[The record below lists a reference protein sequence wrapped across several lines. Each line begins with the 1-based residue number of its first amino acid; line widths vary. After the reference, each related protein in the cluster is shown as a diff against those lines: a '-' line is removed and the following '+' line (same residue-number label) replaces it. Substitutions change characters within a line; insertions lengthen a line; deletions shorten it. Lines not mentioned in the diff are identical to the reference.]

1 MKVGNV
7 LNIRDRRERE
17 RQKVIQVYWIIK
29 LIKTNNSARQ
39 CITFFSI
46 SLSSLHNYETKWPN
60 FNVRLLSISESP
72 INTLCE
78 ERGKRKEERGKRKEE
93 RGRRKEERGKRK
105 EERGRGSWKSSNCH
119 KLKVIVF
126 WAQRKPNAKLEIY
139 RAFQDRLTFFNRHMI
154 VLISWIF
161 LICQISWEYRTSS
174 HLVF

>member
-17 RQKVIQVYWIIK
+17 RQKVIQVYWISK

-60 FNVRLLSISESP
+60 FNLRLLSISESP
-72 INTLCE
+72 SNTLCE

-93 RGRRKEERGKRK
+93 EEA
-105 EERGRGSWKSSNCH
+105 EKSSNCH

-161 LICQISWEYRTSS
+161 LICQIYWEYRTAS

>member
-17 RQKVIQVYWIIK
+17 RQKVIQVYWISK

-60 FNVRLLSISESP
+60 FNLRLLSISESP
-72 INTLCE
+72 SNTLCE
-78 ERGKRKEERGKRKEE
+78 ERGKEGGKRKEERGKRKEE
-93 RGRRKEERGKRK
+93 AE
-105 EERGRGSWKSSNCH
+105 KSSNCH

-161 LICQISWEYRTSS
+161 LICQIYWEYRTAS

>member
-17 RQKVIQVYWIIK
+17 RQKVIQVYWISK

-60 FNVRLLSISESP
+60 FNLRLLSISKSP
-72 INTLCE
+72 SNTLCEERGKEGGKRKE
-78 ERGKRKEERGKRKEE
+78 ERGKRKEERGKRKE
-93 RGRRKEERGKRK
+93 KEEA
-105 EERGRGSWKSSNCH
+105 EKSSNCH

-161 LICQISWEYRTSS
+161 LICQIYWEYRTAS

>member
-17 RQKVIQVYWIIK
+17 RQKVIQVYWISK

-60 FNVRLLSISESP
+60 FNLRLLSISESP
-72 INTLCE
+72 SNTLCEERGKEGGKRKE

-93 RGRRKEERGKRK
+93 RGKRKEERGKRK
-105 EERGRGSWKSSNCH
+105 R
-119 KLKVIVF
+119 KLK
-126 WAQRKPNAKLEIY
+126 K
-139 RAFQDRLTFFNRHMI
+139 
-154 VLISWIF
+154 VLIVTNWRSSFSEPSVNQTLNLRSIERFRIAWLF
-161 LICQISWEYRTSS
+161 LIDIW
-174 HLVF
+174 

>member
-17 RQKVIQVYWIIK
+17 RQKVIQVYWISK

-60 FNVRLLSISESP
+60 FNLRLLSISESP
-72 INTLCE
+72 SNTLCE
-78 ERGKRKEERGKRKEE
+78 ERGKEGGKRKEERGKRKEE
-93 RGRRKEERGKRK
+93 RGKRK
-105 EERGRGSWKSSNCH
+105 
-119 KLKVIVF
+119 LKKVLSVTKHGFVF

-139 RAFQDRLTFFNRHMI
+139 KVFQDRLTFLNRHMI
-154 VLISWIF
+154 V
-161 LICQISWEYRTSS
+161 
-174 HLVF
+174 